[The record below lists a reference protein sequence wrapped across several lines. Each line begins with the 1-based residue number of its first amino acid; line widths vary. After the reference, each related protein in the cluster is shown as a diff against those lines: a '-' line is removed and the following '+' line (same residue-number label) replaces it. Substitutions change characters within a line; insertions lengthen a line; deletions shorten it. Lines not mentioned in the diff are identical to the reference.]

1 MTEWLPPLVCL
12 PDYQNDFTKYLGAV
26 YAYFKEDFI
35 DSKVLFEKTRIS
47 LKRHPQFQNKEYVF
61 WHITSEGDVETER
74 TPDIRR
80 CERIRWIKPII
91 ENASGPAVKQWEN
104 NRKGDR
110 RVCLWLEEEDY
121 LVVLALRK
129 DYVLLWTAYM
139 TNFENTRQKLQKEY
153 KRSLKG

>member
-1 MTEWLPPLVCL
+1 MIEWLPPLVCL
-12 PDYQNDFTKYLGAV
+12 PDYQGDFAKYLDAV
-26 YAYFKEDFI
+26 YAYFKADFI
-35 DSKVLFEKTRIS
+35 DSKVLFGETRIS

-74 TPDIRR
+74 IPDFRR
-80 CERIRWIKPII
+80 CERIRWVKPII
-91 ENASGPAVKQWEN
+91 ENASDPAVKQWEN

-129 DYVLLWTAYM
+129 DYILLWTAYM
-139 TNFENTRQKLQKEY
+139 TNFEHTRQKLQREY
-153 KRSLKG
+153 RKSLKG